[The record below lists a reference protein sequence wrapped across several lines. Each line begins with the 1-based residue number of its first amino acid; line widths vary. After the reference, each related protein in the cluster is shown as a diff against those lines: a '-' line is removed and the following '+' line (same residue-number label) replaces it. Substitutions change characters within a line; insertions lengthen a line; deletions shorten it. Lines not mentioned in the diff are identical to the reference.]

1 MFFMISVIS
10 ESFERLEIILSFMFQ
25 GDYTVNK
32 HIEVRD
38 FRMIS
43 HDLNT
48 H

>member
-1 MFFMISVIS
+1 
-10 ESFERLEIILSFMFQ
+10 MFQ
-25 GDYTVNK
+25 SDYKSETGNK

-43 HDLNT
+43 HDLNM